1 LEILLPET
9 IFLLFAL
16 RLAYAASAIQITA
29 SKTEMDVASWVAEDA
44 AFHVSWRRSHEALT
58 VV

>member
-9 IFLLFAL
+9 IFLLFVL
-16 RLAYAASAIQITA
+16 RLAYAASTIQITA
-29 SKTEMDVASWVAEDA
+29 SRTEMDVASWVAED
-44 AFHVSWRRSHEALT
+44 SWRRSHEDLT